1 MKLKLIVWMASG
13 ALIVLFFALLSHVHF
28 LSLKDVIQAIKET
41 AFVTSEYPVILSF
54 ENHCRYKGAFS
65 SKYLLPIPHSCSTSV

>member
-1 MKLKLIVWMASG
+1 MPELTFWKAQINSLWLVSG
-13 ALIVLFFALLSHVHF
+13 ALSIFFLFSLINTL

-54 ENHCRYKGAFS
+54 ENHCRYNDAFY
-65 SKYLLPIPHSCSTSV
+65 SKSLRVIS